1 MSDREKVFDALRCCI
16 TEGKC
21 RNCPWEDCKKVGS
34 KRAIVP
40 VTLMLDALNLMKEN
54 EVHELTKEE
63 WEQWKNSK
71 NRDPIC
77 MIYKQDDT
85 RTPIWVLD
93 PNKVH
98 EPALLMGEIKL
109 FTGKPTFEQCKAV
122 KWE

>member
-1 MSDREKVFDALRCCI
+1 MFDREKIIKGLETCYCPPSKCEDCPYNNLPDEQSCNDVLCVDAL
-16 TEGKC
+16 
-21 RNCPWEDCKKVGS
+21 
-34 KRAIVP
+34 
-40 VTLMLDALNLMKEN
+40 TLLREQ
-54 EVHELTKEE
+54 EVRELTIDE
-63 WEQWKNSK
+63 WRAWKNAK

-85 RTPIWVLD
+85 HTPIWVLD

-122 KWE
+122 KWND